1 MSDITKKRY
10 IKNNIS
16 ILSLESKIDIYKIIK
31 EDNPNAIRDSKN
43 IDGLYVN
50 LDKILNRHNLDSIY
64 NIVKERKECIKK
76 K

>member
-10 IKNNIS
+10 IKNN
-16 ILSLESKIDIYKIIK
+16 IDIYKIIK